1 VQATI
6 THADKGYNIN
16 LGVEVVGQMQ
26 QRMLAQMSID
36 ERYVYTSVNRYFHQN
51 FQAVDFGTLAQIV
64 QDIMTSNAIPY
75 KMVANV
81 DFVTRYRS
89 NQ

>member
-1 VQATI
+1 MQSVI
-6 THADKGYNIN
+6 THADKGYKIDV
-16 LGVEVVGQMQ
+16 GVQVVGQMQ
-26 QRMLAQMSID
+26 NSMLARMSID
-36 ERYVYTSVNRYFHQN
+36 ERYVYTSVSRYFLHN
-51 FQAVDFGTLAQIV
+51 FQTVDFGTLAQIV